1 MQLLTL
7 KNLDNFHFLSDEKAW
22 LTKILNFLDKKWAKV
37 YLIGSRLSGWWKD
50 IDLLVKW
57 WNITQDDLFKL
68 KYLFWQYS
76 DTDIDIV
83 ISSEKTKEFE
93 KYLKMII

>member
-1 MQLLTL
+1 MQILTL
-7 KNLDNFHFLSDEKAW
+7 KNIDNFHFLSDEKIW
-22 LTKILNFLDKKWAKV
+22 LTKVLNYLNQKWAKT
-37 YLIGSRLSGWWKD
+37 YLMWSRLSGWWKD

-57 WNITQDDLFKL
+57 WNINQDDLFKL

-93 KYLKMII
+93 KYLEITN